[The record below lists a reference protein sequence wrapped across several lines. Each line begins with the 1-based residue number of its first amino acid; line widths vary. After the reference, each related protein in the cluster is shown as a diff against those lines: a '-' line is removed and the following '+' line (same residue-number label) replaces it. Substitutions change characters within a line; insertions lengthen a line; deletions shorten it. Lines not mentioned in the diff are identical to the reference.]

1 MGNEPK
7 SLEKLLVAL
16 QKEISRVNS
25 ATAENIRTNTEQPTA
40 TMCLSNVTFQLK
52 FNSNLENDKI
62 IIDKD
67 GAVQIE
73 LSSEIIPDI
82 ERNSEGEK

>member
-25 ATAENIRTNTEQPTA
+25 ATAENLRNNTERPTA
-40 TMCLSNVTFQLK
+40 TMSLSNVSFQLK
-52 FNSNLENDKI
+52 FNSNLINDKI
-62 IIDKD
+62 IIDRD
-67 GAVQIE
+67 GEVQIE